1 MINHTQTHCKRGH
14 EFTPE
19 NTVVRSNGYWIC
31 RTCKRLNER
40 GKPRSEQSKAR
51 RKVAAKLSLKLN
63 PEKAF
68 KLHKKTQVKFQFGI
82 SIEEYYARLASQNNT
97 CALCNEPFEGV
108 GATGLAP
115 ALDHSHNDGKLREFI
130 HNSCNKGIGLL
141 RDDPKICR
149 LAAEYLE
156 KHTGDYNVQS

>member
-1 MINHTQTHCKRGH
+1 MIKHTQTHCKRGH

-31 RTCKRLNER
+31 RTCKRANER
-40 GKPRSEQSKAR
+40 SRPISEKSKKSHKIWQQSNPDKVKATGKRAGIRYK
-51 RKVAAKLSLKLN
+51 
-63 PEKAF
+63 
-68 KLHKKTQVKFQFGI
+68 FGI
-82 SIEEYYARLASQNNT
+82 FPEEYYARLSLQNNL
-97 CALCNEPFEGV
+97 CALCKEPFEGI

-115 ALDHSHNDGKLREFI
+115 ALDHSHKDGKIREFI

-156 KHTGDYNVQS
+156 KHQETDNGI